1 MKPSLANAP
10 GLHHRRK
17 LTHYPFKS
25 SLAYA
30 VRTTGFKRL
39 AFGSIHSRI
48 QERGLC
54 PNSCTCNSTALSRA
68 GESSLPQQPREP
80 QKPQPQS
87 GAAAQTAPVP
97 IDVTNNAAIDALL
110 NGRHTDPFA
119 LLGPHPVPGGWVIR
133 FFIPWAAEA
142 SIAIG
147 GNSAPGGPG
156 LNIIKARDSVKS
168 RPEGFF
174 EALWP
179 SNQSAPPAPGS
190 YKTQGRTH
198 HGEAFE
204 MYDAYSFPYLLSEF
218 DLYFMGEGV

>member
-1 MKPSLANAP
+1 
-10 GLHHRRK
+10 
-17 LTHYPFKS
+17 
-25 SLAYA
+25 
-30 VRTTGFKRL
+30 
-39 AFGSIHSRI
+39 
-48 QERGLC
+48 
-54 PNSCTCNSTALSRA
+54 
-68 GESSLPQQPREP
+68 LPQQPREP
-80 QKPQPQS
+80 QKPQQQS
-87 GAAAQTAPVP
+87 SAAAQTVAVP
-97 IDVTNNAAIDALL
+97 DVKNDVEIDALL

-142 SIAIG
+142 SIDI
-147 GNSAPGGPG
+147 APGQPV
-156 LNIIKARDSVKS
+156 LNSMKITDAVKI

-190 YKTQGRTH
+190 YKIRGRTH

-218 DLYFMGEGV
+218 DLYLMGEGRHYDTYEKLGASAWSAISIGGMGA

>member
-1 MKPSLANAP
+1 
-10 GLHHRRK
+10 
-17 LTHYPFKS
+17 
-25 SLAYA
+25 
-30 VRTTGFKRL
+30 
-39 AFGSIHSRI
+39 FGSRHSRI
-48 QERGLC
+48 QGRGLC
-54 PNSCTCNSTALSRA
+54 SKSFTCESERFLHRA

-80 QKPQPQS
+80 QKPQQQS
-87 GAAAQTAPVP
+87 SAAAQTVSVP
-97 IDVTNNAAIDALL
+97 DVNNAEIDALL

-147 GNSAPGGPG
+147 GNSAPGGPV
-156 LNIIKARDSVKS
+156 LNSMKVTDAVKI

-190 YKTQGRTH
+190 YKIQGRTH

-218 DLYFMGEGV
+218 DLYLMGEGRHYDTYEKLGAHIKTVQEIRGVNFAVWAPSARRV